1 MKNPVDTSKTKLYDY
16 HGDIKKKWSLVYY
29 VYSEGQNKLIRK
41 FDYGINQFDTA
52 KERYLYA
59 PKRILEINKLLKSG
73 YYIKSENK
81 PVKITIKKAF
91 DDVWSFKKQTLKQR
105 SINSIYNVM
114 YDFLDFLRDQKRLY
128 SDIKTLDKFDLINY
142 QDALFKRK
150 NRNNLKLSTR
160 TINNYSGYLVT
171 LVNDII
177 NRYEYIT
184 ENPFKL
190 VQKFKEKQTLTN
202 RAITQIERKILIPSL
217 QQPQNKTLFLFVG
230 FVFYCWIRPY
240 EVYFIKIKDIDFI
253 NKKVFVNAANTK
265 NSKSNFVSIPNEFLQ
280 ILKEYGLEYQN
291 KDFYIFSPSGVDR
304 LFGLNK
310 YERNTF
316 TELHRALCD
325 KLKLSK
331 EIVLYSWKRTGVEI
345 GARSGM
351 SIYQIKTQGR
361 WSDLKQ
367 VDTYLKK
374 TGIDLDVES
383 GADKIR
389 GLK

>member
-1 MKNPVDTSKTKLYDY
+1 MD
-16 HGDIKKKWSLVYY
+16 
-29 VYSEGQNKLIRK
+29 
-41 FDYGINQFDTA
+41 
-52 KERYLYA
+52 
-59 PKRILEINKLLKSG
+59 
-73 YYIKSENK
+73 
-81 PVKITIKKAF
+81 
-91 DDVWSFKKQTLKQR
+91 
-105 SINSIYNVM
+105 
-114 YDFLDFLRDQKRLY
+114 DFLDFLRDQNRLY
-128 SDIKTLDKFDLINY
+128 SDIKTLNKFDLINY

-150 NRNNLKLSTR
+150 NRNDLKLSTR

-280 ILKEYGLEYQN
+280 ILKDYGLEYQN

-383 GADKIR
+383 GADKIK